1 MRHYRKYLTGLLLA
15 SMLAPQFVGTTAVLA
30 EGQKKEADIVF
41 THDTHSHVDSFCTVY
56 EGETKELGGFA
67 RIKTI
72 VDEKKRENP
81 DTLVLD
87 AGDFSMGTLVQT
99 IYEQEAVE
107 LRMLGEIGCEV
118 TTLGNHEFDFRSK
131 GLAGML
137 NSAKESGDVLPEV
150 VLCNVDWEA
159 MEQQGLGEGQQ
170 LLADSFADYEVK
182 DYVILEK
189 GDVRMA
195 VIGVFGSDALA
206 CAPTCELLFEDPV
219 EAVKETVAEIKET
232 EDVDLMICVSH
243 SGTWEDE
250 SKSEDEILA
259 KSVPE
264 LDLIVSGHTHSE
276 LAEPIVHGNTA
287 IVSVGEYTK
296 RVGTVHMQQRE
307 DGRWDITQYELV
319 PTYSGLAQ
327 DADTQAKV
335 DSFKAMVDSQYLAE
349 FGYTSE
355 QVLAQNDIVFSTLQD
370 LELVHTE
377 HNLGDIISDAYVYAV
392 ENAGD
397 YNGVP
402 VDVAVVPSGT
412 IRDTYLPG
420 DITVD
425 DVFTSFSL
433 GIGADGVP
441 GYPLFD
447 LYLTG

>member
-276 LAEPIVHGNTA
+276 LAEPIVHGDC
-287 IVSVGEYTK
+287 VRR
-296 RVGTVHMQQRE
+296 RVH
-307 DGRWDITQYELV
+307 
-319 PTYSGLAQ
+319 
-327 DADTQAKV
+327 
-335 DSFKAMVDSQYLAE
+335 KARGNRS
-349 FGYTSE
+349 
-355 QVLAQNDIVFSTLQD
+355 
-370 LELVHTE
+370 
-377 HNLGDIISDAYVYAV
+377 YA
-392 ENAGD
+392 A
-397 YNGVP
+397 
-402 VDVAVVPSGT
+402 A
-412 IRDTYLPG
+412 
-420 DITVD
+420 
-425 DVFTSFSL
+425 
-433 GIGADGVP
+433 
-441 GYPLFD
+441 
-447 LYLTG
+447 

>member
-1 MRHYRKYLTGLLLA
+1 MRHYRKYLAGLLLA

-118 TTLGNHEFDFRSK
+118 TTLGNHGFDFRSK

-170 LLADSFADYEVK
+170 QLADSFADYEVK

-287 IVSVGEYTK
+287 IVSVGE
-296 RVGTVHMQQRE
+296 
-307 DGRWDITQYELV
+307 
-319 PTYSGLAQ
+319 
-327 DADTQAKV
+327 
-335 DSFKAMVDSQYLAE
+335 
-349 FGYTSE
+349 
-355 QVLAQNDIVFSTLQD
+355 
-370 LELVHTE
+370 
-377 HNLGDIISDAYVYAV
+377 
-392 ENAGD
+392 
-397 YNGVP
+397 
-402 VDVAVVPSGT
+402 
-412 IRDTYLPG
+412 
-420 DITVD
+420 
-425 DVFTSFSL
+425 
-433 GIGADGVP
+433 
-441 GYPLFD
+441 
-447 LYLTG
+447 